1 MGLRSEMSPSG
12 AAQSEVVAMAADNR
26 EVIKGNRIAIFD
38 IVWFVELLWESS
50 ACRVIIKLGEAA
62 VR

>member
-1 MGLRSEMSPSG
+1 MSPSG

-26 EVIKGNRIAIFD
+26 EVIKGNRMAIFD
-38 IVWFVELLWESS
+38 VMWFVELLWESS
-50 ACRVIIKLGEAA
+50 ACRITIRVGEAA

>member
-1 MGLRSEMSPSG
+1 MSPSG

-26 EVIKGNRIAIFD
+26 EVIKGNLIAVFD

-50 ACRVIIKLGEAA
+50 ACRVIIKVGDVA